1 MIYHTHFW
9 LVDIDRVHRSYSS
22 IIIHDEMIVE
32 KITAVLIPEELVFCN
47 DCWILNVAGRH

>member
-22 IIIHDEMIVE
+22 IITHDEMIVE

-47 DCWILNVAGRH
+47 DCWILNVASGH